1 MSSNI
6 DINQNPIKLAI
17 PEYSTKNGIS
27 TSTVRNWIRSG
38 KVEWEKV
45 KGKYLIHDCQ
55 VDIKPDKLDSNID
68 INDLLSEKETLIQ
81 SLQEQ
86 IEIKDKQINE
96 LLQQQNQNQQII
108 MSMNQNQKLL
118 VESKRTWIQRLFG
131 LNEREI

>member
-45 KGKYLIHDCQ
+45 KGKYLIHDYQ

-86 IEIKDKQINE
+86 IEIKDQQINE

-118 VESKRTWIQRLFG
+118 VESKRNWIQRLFG

>member
-45 KGKYLIHDCQ
+45 KGKYLEYLKY
-55 VDIKPDKLDSNID
+55 IKYL
-68 INDLLSEKETLIQ
+68 T
-81 SLQEQ
+81 
-86 IEIKDKQINE
+86 
-96 LLQQQNQNQQII
+96 
-108 MSMNQNQKLL
+108 QKFTQYL
-118 VESKRTWIQRLFG
+118 G
-131 LNEREI
+131 LAASHMKPRRKVLGKP